1 MSLPQP
7 IASIL
12 KRTDLFAFSE
22 NRANAEALARQIQQC
37 VASPHPMG
45 TLWHPPTSSLGA
57 GLRVLITQAGHAIFY
72 GTHGQRILYA
82 DPDGTPLHECAWDY
96 TSSVPKLLYARM
108 YLDWGQWVG
117 IKPEGLVNVG
127 TLDLSKN
134 PGWQQ
139 ITTKDLQLMAAQ
151 ALRVTPEEIAFFY
164 DDQSMTLDEQG
175 RVTIRHRKDALYI
188 LDDGSFA
195 KARFMACMGAMH
207 WGHID
212 FLPVVE
218 LFQSLLP
225 GTGSAIFELI
235 RGLYDDQTVGETP
248 HPLRYRG
255 IPTYPSPQAFQL
267 FSTYFVPEATGGADP
282 FPLFMDPSRSSE
294 VIWKPRLDMPRR
306 YLEFAS
312 GVCITVMDGAVQKVT
327 KLNDPVAIP
336 YTRPRKDGS
345 APGGRMVG
353 TTATALQLQEG
364 ERLEEIPLRVEWGV
378 TRTSPLPAQ
387 PHASIPTWRALF
399 PEGIPMLDTKG
410 AYCAVPLY
418 PNDETMVDEVATL
431 SLVVEKALEYFDRV
445 AAATK
450 GAAALKSVLLHNWD
464 AVLAECLD
472 LAQDR
477 SYTVLY
483 IRPEFAQRQAQRVWD
498 QAAAAGT
505 LANLSRIVFLDA
517 YRHQEAAYA
526 KSHGL
531 IYGWVPFDQYGQRA
545 DCERQLGAVSKALAP
560 EGAAIMVGP
569 PWLGEICP
577 RVSLRVRV
585 SDPVAETPG
594 VRMHRAILPKARV
607 NPDAT
612 LFLMQKM

>member
-1 MSLPQP
+1 
-7 IASIL
+7 
-12 KRTDLFAFSE
+12 
-22 NRANAEALARQIQQC
+22 
-37 VASPHPMG
+37 MG
-45 TLWHPPTSSLGA
+45 TLWHPPTSSPGV
-57 GLRVLITQAGHAIFY
+57 GLRVLITQAGHATFY

-82 DPDGTPLHECAWDY
+82 DPGGTPLHECAWDD

-127 TLDLSKN
+127 TLDLSKKA
-134 PGWQQ
+134 GWQQ
-139 ITTKDLQLMAAQ
+139 LTTKDLQSMAAQ

-164 DDQSMTLDEQG
+164 DDQGMTMDEQG

-188 LDDGSFA
+188 LGDGSFA
-195 KARFMACMGAMH
+195 KPLFMACMGAMH

-218 LFQSLLP
+218 LFQSLLS
-225 GTGSAIFELI
+225 GTGNATFELI

-306 YLEFAS
+306 YLDIAS

-364 ERLEEIPLRVEWGV
+364 ERLEEIPLRLEWGV
-378 TRTSPLPAQ
+378 TRTNPLPAQ
-387 PHASIPTWRALF
+387 PHASVPPWRALF
-399 PEGIPMLDTKG
+399 PEGIPMLDTKD

-431 SLVVEKALEYFDRV
+431 SLVVEKALEYQDRV
-445 AAATK
+445 AAARK
-450 GAAALKSVLLHNWD
+450 GAAAIKSVLLHNWD
-464 AVLAECLD
+464 AVLAECLV

-477 SYTVLY
+477 NYTVLY

-505 LANLSRIVFLDA
+505 LANLSQIVFLDA
-517 YRHQEAAYA
+517 YRHEEAAYA

-560 EGAAIMVGP
+560 EGAAIIVGP